1 MLRKLFQSKKS
12 IEEKK
17 IFEKDEIAKMLRVN
31 PEQLK
36 KFEEA
41 YQCEVLNH
49 PEPSDDLFATNAKDS
64 KKEKD
69 TDVLRKIPEDLVDR
83 IVEELLDGTA
93 YYKYQKGSI
102 QTGIFQG
109 NPGRPVTMEE
119 ILEIPED
126 FRPQLTGHLMQKDIN
141 SDDGS
146 AAALYMLQKSMDEKD
161 PRRKKELYD
170 MFRVGLD
177 TLDLDPILY
186 EVLGMNRNSMG
197 HWLPALVDG
206 KGDFFKIPD
215 TTMIKVPLP
224 LLQLTRIAY
233 EAMTPTTMMIVDRYC
248 QKIFELDENKE
259 YFVKTGTFSSKYD
272 FRNAHVWKPKEV
284 RELGEYLLFIHHQTV
299 KMASFFSQPHTYGA
313 GTTNEWVVREFIR
326 DVENNPYIYKGLTLH
341 TEYRVF
347 VDFDIKKVIGI
358 ANYWDP
364 DLMKQR
370 FGHKSDR
377 DNPHNIHD
385 YVIYEMHEPILVKRY
400 VQNKD
405 LVVREVEKTLPNIPL
420 TGQWSLDI
428 MQNGNDFYLI
438 DMALAENSAL
448 NSCIPKGVL
457 RKKPE
462 NWIPQINK

>member
-146 AAALYMLQKSMDEKD
+146 AAALYMLQKSMDAKD

-197 HWLPALVDG
+197 HWLPALVGG

-224 LLQLTRIAY
+224 LLQLTR
-233 EAMTPTTMMIVDRYC
+233 D
-248 QKIFELDENKE
+248 
-259 YFVKTGTFSSKYD
+259 
-272 FRNAHVWKPKEV
+272 
-284 RELGEYLLFIHHQTV
+284 LG
-299 KMASFFSQPHTYGA
+299 KS
-313 GTTNEWVVREFIR
+313 
-326 DVENNPYIYKGLTLH
+326 
-341 TEYRVF
+341 VF
-347 VDFDIKKVIGI
+347 VYVKEKLRGDNIFMPI
-358 ANYWDP
+358 AWEEED
-364 DLMKQR
+364 
-370 FGHKSDR
+370 
-377 DNPHNIHD
+377 
-385 YVIYEMHEPILVKRY
+385 
-400 VQNKD
+400 
-405 LVVREVEKTLPNIPL
+405 
-420 TGQWSLDI
+420 
-428 MQNGNDFYLI
+428 
-438 DMALAENSAL
+438 
-448 NSCIPKGVL
+448 
-457 RKKPE
+457 
-462 NWIPQINK
+462 

>member
-12 IEEKK
+12 IEERK
-17 IFEKDEIAKMLRVN
+17 IFEKDEIAKMLRVD

-41 YQCEVLNH
+41 YQCEVLDN
-49 PEPSDDLFATNAKDS
+49 PEPSDDLFSMNAKDS

-69 TDVLRKIPEDLVDR
+69 TDVLRNIPEDLVDR

-119 ILEIPED
+119 ILEISKEY
-126 FRPQLTGHLMQKDIN
+126 RPQLTGHLMQKDIH

-197 HWLPALVDG
+197 HWLPALVEG

-259 YFVKTGTFSSKYD
+259 YFVKTGTFLSKYD

-299 KMASFFSQPHTYGA
+299 QMASFFSQPHTYGA

-358 ANYWDP
+358 A
-364 DLMKQR
+364 KVK
-370 FGHKSDR
+370 GIE
-377 DNPHNIHD
+377 DNQEI
-385 YVIYEMHEPILVKRY
+385 
-400 VQNKD
+400 
-405 LVVREVEKTLPNIPL
+405 
-420 TGQWSLDI
+420 
-428 MQNGNDFYLI
+428 
-438 DMALAENSAL
+438 
-448 NSCIPKGVL
+448 
-457 RKKPE
+457 
-462 NWIPQINK
+462 

>member
-102 QTGIFQG
+102 QTGRFHG

-161 PRRKKELYD
+161 PRRKKEL
-170 MFRVGLD
+170 
-177 TLDLDPILY
+177 
-186 EVLGMNRNSMG
+186 
-197 HWLPALVDG
+197 
-206 KGDFFKIPD
+206 
-215 TTMIKVPLP
+215 
-224 LLQLTRIAY
+224 
-233 EAMTPTTMMIVDRYC
+233 
-248 QKIFELDENKE
+248 
-259 YFVKTGTFSSKYD
+259 
-272 FRNAHVWKPKEV
+272 
-284 RELGEYLLFIHHQTV
+284 
-299 KMASFFSQPHTYGA
+299 
-313 GTTNEWVVREFIR
+313 
-326 DVENNPYIYKGLTLH
+326 
-341 TEYRVF
+341 
-347 VDFDIKKVIGI
+347 
-358 ANYWDP
+358 
-364 DLMKQR
+364 
-370 FGHKSDR
+370 
-377 DNPHNIHD
+377 
-385 YVIYEMHEPILVKRY
+385 
-400 VQNKD
+400 
-405 LVVREVEKTLPNIPL
+405 
-420 TGQWSLDI
+420 
-428 MQNGNDFYLI
+428 
-438 DMALAENSAL
+438 
-448 NSCIPKGVL
+448 
-457 RKKPE
+457 
-462 NWIPQINK
+462 

>member
-161 PRRKKELYD
+161 PRACLK
-170 MFRVGLD
+170 
-177 TLDLDPILY
+177 
-186 EVLGMNRNSMG
+186 
-197 HWLPALVDG
+197 
-206 KGDFFKIPD
+206 
-215 TTMIKVPLP
+215 
-224 LLQLTRIAY
+224 
-233 EAMTPTTMMIVDRYC
+233 
-248 QKIFELDENKE
+248 NKNCTNQMLH
-259 YFVKTGTFSSKYD
+259 FPFS
-272 FRNAHVWKPKEV
+272 
-284 RELGEYLLFIHHQTV
+284 
-299 KMASFFSQPHTYGA
+299 
-313 GTTNEWVVREFIR
+313 
-326 DVENNPYIYKGLTLH
+326 
-341 TEYRVF
+341 
-347 VDFDIKKVIGI
+347 
-358 ANYWDP
+358 
-364 DLMKQR
+364 
-370 FGHKSDR
+370 
-377 DNPHNIHD
+377 
-385 YVIYEMHEPILVKRY
+385 
-400 VQNKD
+400 
-405 LVVREVEKTLPNIPL
+405 
-420 TGQWSLDI
+420 
-428 MQNGNDFYLI
+428 
-438 DMALAENSAL
+438 
-448 NSCIPKGVL
+448 
-457 RKKPE
+457 
-462 NWIPQINK
+462 